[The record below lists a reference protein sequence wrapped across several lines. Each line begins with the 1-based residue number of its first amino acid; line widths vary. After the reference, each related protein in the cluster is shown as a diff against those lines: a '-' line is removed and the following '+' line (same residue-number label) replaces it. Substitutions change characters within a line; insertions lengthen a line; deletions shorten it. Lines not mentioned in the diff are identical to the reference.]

1 MYNTFYEKMKPLLK
15 RIYAST
21 NEIEKAF
28 NKIRRELENFGLLYK
43 DSRLDEVDCYPDG
56 IPSALVG
63 VMGFYDFEDMNIH
76 IPPLYPAG
84 LFPWWFENRELL
96 DVLRHEFGH
105 ALADRYKRFF
115 RGGIFKTAFGASYG
129 EKNVFD
135 GGVWTD
141 GYVTAYAST
150 MTRED
155 FAETFM
161 LYMKHRG
168 KLPARYHGKRMIEK
182 KWDAVKQIVHGC
194 ASHGKW
200 ENN

>member
-1 MYNTFYEKMKPLLK
+1 MKSLPK
-15 RIYAST
+15 RIYASSRD
-21 NEIEKAF
+21 IEKAF
-28 NKIRRELENFGLLYK
+28 NKVRRELENLGLLYE

-56 IPSALVG
+56 ILLALVG
-63 VMGFYDFEDMNIH
+63 AMGFYDFEDMNIH
-76 IPPLYPAG
+76 IPPVYPAG
-84 LFPWWFENRELL
+84 LFPLWFERRALL

-115 RGGIFKTAFGASYG
+115 RGGIFKAAFGASYG

-135 GGVWTD
+135 DEDWTD

-161 LYMKHRG
+161 LFMKHKG
-168 KLPARYHGKRMIEK
+168 KLPARYRGKRMIEK
-182 KWDAVKQIVHGC
+182 KWNAVKQIVHDC
-194 ASHGKW
+194 ASYVKR
-200 ENN
+200 ENQ